1 MSLNI
6 FHFYRILTRCYIQL
20 IEWYKDVHSKS
31 ISGCAFKVIKDVQKY
46 NNSLFLI
53 KNNSTSKV
61 PYWNASFRGRAVKNR
76 ICNGKM

>member
-53 KNNSTSKV
+53 KNNSTSKGSLLEHV
-61 PYWNASFRGRAVKNR
+61 IHGRAVKNR
-76 ICNGKM
+76 QDVMM